1 MSFSLRSFVVTALL
15 VSVLTMGRATA
26 GSLQDRSAPLRRKP
40 IVIVAEM
47 VNRRI
52 TYTVDSKPALPDI
65 LRVLSVL
72 REERGKDWPVVAL
85 VDDRAPIKEMGN
97 IDGIAGKAGFPK
109 VKFFVFDKED
119 GLMGAVDFGSDM
131 PFSTNPPVD

>member
-1 MSFSLRSFVVTALL
+1 MSVSLRSFIAMALL
-15 VSVLTMGRATA
+15 VGALIMGRATA
-26 GSLQDRSAPLRRKP
+26 SSRQDRSVPPRRKR

-47 VNRRI
+47 VGGRI
-52 TYTVDSKPALPDI
+52 VYTVDSKPALPDI

-97 IDGIAGKAGFPK
+97 IDGVAGKAGFPK